1 MAFTIDS
8 ISDFHNYLSQVG
20 GVSKHAITNY
30 ISWIKFLS
38 NNHNIN
44 KIEDEEQIASIIES
58 EQSLQASRD
67 VYNTAKDLVNF
78 KSALRKLKE
87 FQHSDFLKIQENT
100 ILSEIEKIKHDKVIQ
115 STEKE
120 TIIQARV
127 GQGKFREKL
136 IHYWQGCAVTG
147 CDFFDILVA
156 SHIKPWCI
164 ANNEERLNE
173 FNGLLLL
180 PNLDKL
186 FDKGYI
192 SFDTDGKIIFSS
204 CFPKDDRKTLGL
216 DNNIHLLKL
225 SKEHETFLSYHRD
238 NCLI

>member
-8 ISDFHNYLSQVG
+8 ISDFHNYLKQAG
-20 GVSKHAITNY
+20 EVSKHAITNY

-38 NNHNIN
+38 KYHDIN
-44 KIEDEEQIASIIES
+44 MIESEEQIATIIEA
-58 EQSLQASRD
+58 EKVLQENRS
-67 VYNTAKDLVNF
+67 VYNSAKDLINF

-87 FQHSDFLKIQENT
+87 FQQSDFYKIQTNT
-100 ILSEIEKIKHDKVIQ
+100 ILSEIDKIKCDDSIQ

-120 TIIQARV
+120 TIIRARI

-136 IHYWQGCAVTG
+136 IQYWQGCAITG
-147 CDFFDILVA
+147 CDFMDILVA
-156 SHIKPWCI
+156 SHIKPWCV
-164 ANNEERLNE
+164 ADNTERLDC

-180 PNLDKL
+180 PNIDKL

-192 SFDTDGKIIFSS
+192 SFDSNGKILFST
-204 CFPKDDRKTLGL
+204 CFSKDDRKALGL
-216 DNNIHLLKL
+216 DNSIHLLKL
-225 SKEHETFLSYHRD
+225 TEKHDAFLSYHRE